1 MKGYLITSGTI
12 FALMAVMHLFFTVDH
27 WGQGDPDPWSV
38 LAPAMIF
45 VAGAT
50 LAIWAFKLIRR
61 VTTVAGTTDR

>member
-12 FALMAVMHLFFTVDH
+12 FALMAVMHLFITIDH
-27 WGQGDPDPWSV
+27 WGQGNPDLWFV

-45 VAGAT
+45 VAGTA

-61 VTTVAGTTDR
+61 ATTAAGTTTR